1 MRECFHSSGNWKG
14 AHVATQV
21 SRSKNQDQGR
31 LGIGFLFHCKRII
44 HIVKQAGLL
53 VHNASAGS
61 ERSYLHHTVT
71 LIGSFVPSHE
81 YTHSTC
87 LRSKHVMHHR
97 CLRSHAASDKE
108 TLIGPRRSGAN
119 ECAKSSLPGR
129 TSQVDAILKRTI
141 LIS

>member
-1 MRECFHSSGNWKG
+1 VGIGKDHMSSSSKFRGSNPKVEASSGC
-14 AHVATQV
+14 
-21 SRSKNQDQGR
+21 
-31 LGIGFLFHCKRII
+31 IGFLFHCKRII

-81 YTHSTC
+81 STHSTTC
-87 LRSKHVMHHR
+87 LTSKHVMHR
-97 CLRSHAASDKE
+97 LSLRSHVASDEE

-119 ECAKSSLPGR
+119 ECTESSLPGS
-129 TSQVDAILKRTI
+129 TLQVDAIFEADNTDF
-141 LIS
+141 